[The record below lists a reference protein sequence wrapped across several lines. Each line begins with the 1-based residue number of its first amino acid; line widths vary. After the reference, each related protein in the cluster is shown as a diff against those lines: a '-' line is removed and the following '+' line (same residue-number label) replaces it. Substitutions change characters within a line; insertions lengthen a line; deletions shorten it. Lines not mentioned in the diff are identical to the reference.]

1 MLIFNSYNF
10 DLNNFTTDEELYK
23 STIFTTSLGPCPPFP
38 VYKSHHV
45 MNRCVPEELNNQ
57 TLPLIYNIY
66 GMMNDWDF
74 TEEILNDLYK
84 TWPQMLYYTILSF
97 GKNMRNNYCSLKYNK
112 VSY

>member
-1 MLIFNSYNF
+1 
-10 DLNNFTTDEELYK
+10 
-23 STIFTTSLGPCPPFP
+23 
-38 VYKSHHV
+38 

-84 TWPQMLYYTILSF
+84 TWPQMLCYTIFAF
-97 GKNMRNNYCSLKYNK
+97 GKNILSYVILVDKI
-112 VSY
+112 VSTYLLLYLQY